1 MLHSPAFWEWH
12 FREPQSHGVV
22 VTPWYD
28 MKCSLMS
35 NVNMPV
41 PPARGRSSL
50 GLSAGMWWHFNGLFI
65 PQNAFSHSR
74 KKTHKKNKIGQQNL
88 AGGRSDEAR
97 FSRWLRLLSKGE
109 EKSGALSAIHG
120 GSSQEHIY
128 IWIRAIWLSHP
139 RTKKTWWTIRGLLT
153 RQKDRREMK
162 NKKIQFGKKETS
174 PSIVEELK
182 NIYIYRERE
191 AS

>member
-1 MLHSPAFWEWH
+1 MSTRRSLRLGDAALWDSPLECGDISMDCLSQKMH
-12 FREPQSHGVV
+12 FP
-22 VTPWYD
+22 TPG
-28 MKCSLMS
+28 KK
-35 NVNMPV
+35 
-41 PPARGRSSL
+41 
-50 GLSAGMWWHFNGLFI
+50 HT
-65 PQNAFSHSR
+65 
-74 KKTHKKNKIGQQNL
+74 KKTKIGQQNL

-139 RTKKTWWTIRGLLT
+139 RTEKMWWTIRGLLT

-182 NIYIYRERE
+182 NIYIYRER
-191 AS
+191 SFLGSLQCHFWM

>member
-65 PQNAFSHSR
+65 PENAFSHSR

-128 IWIRAIWLSHP
+128 IMNQGDMTESP
-139 RTKKTWWTIRGLLT
+139 PNGKNVMNYTRTANEAE
-153 RQKDRREMK
+153 RQKGDEK
-162 NKKIQFGKKETS
+162 
-174 PSIVEELK
+174 
-182 NIYIYRERE
+182 
-191 AS
+191 

>member
-1 MLHSPAFWEWH
+1 MLQSPAFWEWH

-74 KKTHKKNKIGQQNL
+74 KKTHKKNQDRSTEF
-88 AGGRSDEAR
+88 GGWKKWRSSVFTVTSAAVERRGKVWSSLCDPRGVVTGTYLHMNQGDMTESPPNGKNVMNYTRTANEA
-97 FSRWLRLLSKGE
+97 E
-109 EKSGALSAIHG
+109 
-120 GSSQEHIY
+120 
-128 IWIRAIWLSHP
+128 
-139 RTKKTWWTIRGLLT
+139 
-153 RQKDRREMK
+153 RQKGDEK
-162 NKKIQFGKKETS
+162 
-174 PSIVEELK
+174 
-182 NIYIYRERE
+182 
-191 AS
+191 